1 MTIVDMKDQLAR
13 QTLLHKVAGVML
25 QAVHM
30 RVLLHSLVT
39 VGKSADWT
47 SSANI
52 ACSIHKCALPATTAP
67 ATLLCTGYCVEDMIM
82 L

>member
-1 MTIVDMKDQLAR
+1 MTIVDMKDQHAR
-13 QTLLHKVAGVML
+13 QTLLLKVAGTML

-30 RVLLHSLVT
+30 RMLLHLLLAVET
-39 VGKSADWT
+39 SADWT
-47 SSANI
+47 SSANV

-67 ATLLCTGYCVEDMIM
+67 ANLLCTGYCVEDMIM